1 MAMTVFRYVVAL
13 ALALLVVPATA
24 LAGGGAATCGATIT
38 SSTKLRAD
46 LTNCPG
52 DGLVVGA
59 DNITLDLG
67 RRTIDGSG
75 AAGSQGIRL
84 AGRRGVKITGG
95 TVQEFAT
102 GIGFDASDGN
112 RVSGVSVRGSAGRGI
127 DVLNG
132 SDGNR
137 FERVTATG
145 NRTGLAAT
153 ASERNS
159 VSRSTFVD
167 NAITGVLLFGASRNV
182 IAGNRI
188 SGSAG
193 NGIAAVEASNDNRVL
208 ANATQGAETG
218 LIVDTSDRNLLALN
232 RVTGGGDGVLVA
244 GSGNTV
250 AQNIVDRSVGG
261 CETCSGWGIG
271 ITTGEGNVVKANGVT
286 RSAAD
291 GINVAAVG
299 TWVGLNVALKNGG
312 LGISAVPGVVDGG
325 RNVASGNGNAAQCV
339 GVACKSPRSDR
350 RVDPRRHGGRH
361 G

>member
-1 MAMTVFRYVVAL
+1 MTVFRYVAAL

-24 LAGGGAATCGATIT
+24 LADGGRAVACGTTIT

-52 DGLVVGA
+52 DGRVVGA

-75 AAGSQGIRL
+75 AAGSQGIRV
-84 AGRRGVKITGG
+84 AGRRGVRITGG

-112 RVSGVSVRGSAGRGI
+112 RVTGVSVRGSAGRGI

-137 FERVTATG
+137 FERVAATG
-145 NRTGLAAT
+145 NRTGLALT
-153 ASERNS
+153 ASARNV
-159 VSRSTFVD
+159 VSRIAFAG

-182 IAGNRI
+182 IEGNRV

-193 NGIAAVEASNDNRVL
+193 NGIAVVEGSNDNRVL
-208 ANATQGAETG
+208 LNAVQGSETG
-218 LIVDTSDRNLLALN
+218 LIVDSSDRNLLSLN
-232 RVTGGGDGVLVA
+232 RVSGGGDGVLVA

-250 AQNIVDRSVGG
+250 AGNVVDRSVGG

-271 ITTGEGNVVKANGVT
+271 VTAGTGNVVRANAVS

-291 GINVAAVG
+291 GINVAAPS
-299 TWVGLNVALKNGG
+299 TWIGLNSALKNGG
-312 LGISAVPGVVDGG
+312 LGISAVAGVVDGG
-325 RNVASGNGNAAQCV
+325 RNRASGNANAAQCV
-339 GVACKSPRSDR
+339 GVKCRGGRSER
-350 RVDPRRHGGRH
+350 RAEPRRRGGRH